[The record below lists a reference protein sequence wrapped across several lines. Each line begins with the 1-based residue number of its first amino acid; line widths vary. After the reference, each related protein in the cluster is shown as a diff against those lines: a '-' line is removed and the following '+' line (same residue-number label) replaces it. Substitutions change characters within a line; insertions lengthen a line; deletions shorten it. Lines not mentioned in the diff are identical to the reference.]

1 MNHPTSIQPKLI
13 AVALKSVNYAVDYT
27 RIKNQYDEATFNT
40 AWTLLSESDRARI
53 NEIVTTQKKPTPE
66 ELAALIV
73 ETSNREQLQTLR
85 DDFGEELTVAAWGL
99 LDEITR
105 QRIVKLCEATKP
117 VKEQEP
123 QAVPTETVVEPEPQ
137 TASTEPVA
145 EPEHPPVPTLTV
157 TQQGHP
163 PAPVEP
169 VAKPKPETVPV
180 ESVAKQKPE
189 TVSTEAV
196 KKRGSKTLLELD
208 EQLEQLDDLIEA
220 VAGEITPELQQ
231 AFDDLLEQQE
241 ETRDL
246 YLKKLDNYAAL
257 IQSRKHWA
265 EIRKA
270 EGDRLRSLAEADFK
284 TVDFRDRSAQTPSY
298 PSRH

>member
-13 AVALKSVNYAVDYT
+13 AIALKSVNYAVDYT
-27 RIKNQYDEATFNT
+27 HIKNQYDEATFNT
-40 AWTLLSESDRARI
+40 AWTLLSEGERIRI

-123 QAVPTETVVEPEPQ
+123 Q
-137 TASTEPVA
+137 TASTEPVV
-145 EPEHPPVPTLTV
+145 E
-157 TQQGHP
+157 QRHP

-169 VAKPKPETVPV
+169 VAKPKPETVPT
-180 ESVAKQKPE
+180 EPVAEQKPE

-196 KKRGSKTLLELD
+196 KERGSKTLLELD

-298 PSRH
+298 PSRQ